1 MEHEIG
7 EGWDGVMQQHRLSA
21 TGARGGGSVSY
32 NDAEDNAGFDK
43 NLTYKNVQVFTKSQA
58 MALEVQRSN
67 SRASVA
73 SGHDRPRS
81 SWSGF
86 SMLDSIYLPKSS
98 HPRGAQTHLTLAL
111 RTLTRC
117 RLRGHHSRRTFS
129 AEGRSSIGSGAV
141 RDQISGGFCCE
152 TQ

>member
-98 HPRGAQTHLTLAL
+98 HAKGAHTLQPLAL
-111 RTLTRC
+111 GSLTRC
-117 RLRGHHSRRTFS
+117 RLRGHYSWRAFS
-129 AEGRSSIGSGAV
+129 TQGGRSIRSGAV
-141 RDQISGGFCCE
+141 RNQISGAIR
-152 TQ
+152 